1 GMKSQRV
8 YNGVNLEKYPLQ
20 KQKSNRLLYVGR
32 FDKFKQ
38 PHVALDVAEKLGMP
52 IDLLGGSF
60 VQDPAYLQEIKAR
73 AERMGATM
81 YLDADNAKKVEL
93 MQNAACVLV
102 PSKMQDPF
110 NLVTVEAM
118 SCGSPVVALADGGIP
133 EVVKEGGV
141 VCADAEAM
149 VDG

>member
-1 GMKSQRV
+1 
-8 YNGVNLEKYPLQ
+8 
-20 KQKSNRLLYVGR
+20 
-32 FDKFKQ
+32 
-38 PHVALDVAEKLGMP
+38 
-52 IDLLGGSF
+52 

-102 PSKMQDPF
+102 PSKMQEPF

-149 VDG
+149 VDGVKYVLDHLHITPADCRWNAERFSRRNMALAYLEKYRNILSGNEW